1 VSPRVLV
8 CDDHPVVRDAITACL
23 KAIAPGAD
31 VAVCAT
37 ARQALDRMVAPT
49 AWDLVVLDL
58 ELPDARGVDALIR
71 LRRRV
76 PQARIVVLSAHDDR
90 ETVGQ
95 AMRAGADEF
104 VSKSSDRDTLLGVLR
119 RHLEL
124 PGPELPGTGD
134 AVIDGVDGDAMHEA
148 TIHDAIGSMSPRQL
162 QVLRLMLRGLPNK
175 EICRELGLSENTVK
189 IHIGAVLR
197 ALQARNRTEAVARAS
212 RVGFSSGD

>member
-1 VSPRVLV
+1 MSPRVLV

-31 VAVCAT
+31 VAVCAS
-37 ARQALDRMVAPT
+37 ARQALDRMVTPS

-71 LRRRV
+71 LRQCV

-90 ETVGQ
+90 ETVAQ

-104 VSKSSDRDTLLGVLR
+104 VSKSSDRDTLLGALR

-124 PGPELPGTGD
+124 PEPEPIGTGD
-134 AVIDGVDGDAMHEA
+134 AVIDGADGVVMHEA
-148 TIHDAIGSMSPRQL
+148 SIHDAIGAMSPRQL